1 MRGEFQQTAPQIP
14 LSRTNLFVKNLPFTF
29 QDSQVAQLFS
39 KFGPVRSIKVKR
51 PEIDLRFAYQ
61 TKGYAIAYVNFEK
74 EEDAAKAI
82 AELNNSTFGNQQ
94 ISVEIYDRSQQAH
107 IFVGSQDVCFSC
119 PSNLF

>member
-1 MRGEFQQTAPQIP
+1 MRGEFQQTAPQVP
-14 LSRTNLFVKNLPFTF
+14 LSRTNLFVKNLPFAV
-29 QDSQVAQLFS
+29 QDSQIAQLFS

-82 AELNNSTFGNQQ
+82 AELNNSLFGNQQ

-107 IFVGSQDVCFSC
+107 IFVGAQDVC
-119 PSNLF
+119 LMLQAV